1 MNEGQFNLAM
11 KMIKEDYKLEDQQI
25 LMISRRLMADDREFE
40 KVWSAFKGRRIGSV
54 DTFRDL
60 LRELLS

>member
-1 MNEGQFNLAM
+1 MNEGQFSLAM
-11 KMIKEDYKLEDQQI
+11 KMIKEDYKLEDHQVQI
-25 LMISRRLMADDREFE
+25 LSRRLMADDREFE
-40 KVWSAFKGRRIGSV
+40 RLWSAFKNRRLGSV

>member
-11 KMIKEDYKLEDQQI
+11 KMIKEDYKLDEQQMLI
-25 LMISRRLMADDREFE
+25 ISRRLMADDREFD
-40 KVWSAFKGRRIGSV
+40 KIWSAFKNRRLGSI
-54 DTFRDL
+54 DTFRDI

>member
-1 MNEGQFNLAM
+1 M
-11 KMIKEDYKLEDQQI
+11 KMIKEDYKLEDQQMQI
-25 LMISRRLMADDREFE
+25 LSRRLMADDREFE
-40 KVWSAFKGRRIGSV
+40 RLWMAFKNRRLGSV

>member
-11 KMIKEDYKLEDQQI
+11 KMIKEDYKLDNQQM

-40 KVWSAFKGRRIGSV
+40 KVWTAFKNRRLGSV

>member
-11 KMIKEDYKLEDQQI
+11 KMIKEDYKLEDQQMLI
-25 LMISRRLMADDREFE
+25 LSRRLMADDREFE
-40 KVWSAFKGRRIGSV
+40 KIWTAFKNRRLGSV
-54 DTFRDL
+54 DTFREL